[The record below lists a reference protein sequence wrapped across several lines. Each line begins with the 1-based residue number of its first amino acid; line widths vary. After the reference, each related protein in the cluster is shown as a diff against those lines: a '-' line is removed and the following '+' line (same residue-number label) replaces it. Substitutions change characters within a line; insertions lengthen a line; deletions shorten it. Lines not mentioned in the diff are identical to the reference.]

1 VSRLARA
8 LRGNRQAAPDRNP
21 SPEPRNDQAI
31 RRGNDVLIE
40 DCSKSFLVHQQ
51 KVDVLRG
58 INLSIKPGEFFCFV
72 GGSGCGK
79 STLLKMI
86 AGLERPT
93 TGKISVGGHAISG
106 PGLDR
111 GMVFQ
116 EHRLLPWLTV
126 EENIDFGLRES
137 VKHGRDAIVQEHVTL
152 VGLEGFEKAYPR
164 QLSGGMAQRVGL
176 ARALVNRP
184 EVLLLDEPLGALD
197 ALTRQQM
204 QHEILR
210 IWRTEKTTMVLVTH
224 DIDEAIFLADRIA
237 VIGNRPGEVRELV
250 QVELPRPRSRGDRG
264 FDQLRQHLWDS
275 IFQPSSQESDPA
287 IEGAVATPVTNE
299 PEEASEY
306 LMK

>member
-1 VSRLARA
+1 MSDPPETPC
-8 LRGNRQAAPDRNP
+8 GDNNDIFIDR
-21 SPEPRNDQAI
+21 
-31 RRGNDVLIE
+31 
-40 DCSKSFLVHQQ
+40 CSKSFLVNRQE
-51 KVDVLRG
+51 VAVLRN
-58 INLSIKPGEFFCFV
+58 ISLRIEPGEFFCFV

-86 AGLERPT
+86 AGLEQPT
-93 TGKISVGGHAISG
+93 SGTISVGGQAISG

-126 EENIDFGLRES
+126 QQNIDFGLRES
-137 VKHGRDAIVQEHVTL
+137 VKIDRKRIVAEHIQL
-152 VGLEGFEKAYPR
+152 VGLEGFENAYPR

-184 EVLLLDEPLGALD
+184 EILLLDEPLGALD

-210 IWRTEKTTMVLVTH
+210 IWKTEKATMVLVTH

-237 VIGNRPGEVRELV
+237 VIGNRPGEVRDLV
-250 QVELPRPRSRGDRG
+250 TVDLPRPRSRGDHG
-264 FDQLRQHLWDS
+264 FDQLRQQLWDS
-275 IFQPSSQESDPA
+275 IFCPTSTAATKSASFGSSKESDQ
-287 IEGAVATPVTNE
+287 ENV
-299 PEEASEY
+299 SQFQ
-306 LMK
+306 MK

>member
-1 VSRLARA
+1 MT
-8 LRGNRQAAPDRNP
+8 
-21 SPEPRNDQAI
+21 
-31 RRGNDVLIE
+31 
-40 DCSKSFLVHQQ
+40 
-51 KVDVLRG
+51 VLRD
-58 INLSIKPGEFFCFV
+58 ICLSIEPGEFFCFV

-93 TGKISVGGHAISG
+93 SGKITVGGRTITG

-126 EENIDFGLRES
+126 EQNIDFGLRES
-137 VKHGRDAIVQEHVTL
+137 VVKDRAAIVAEHIRL
-152 VGLEGFEKAYPR
+152 VGLVGFEKAYPR

-210 IWRTEKTTMVLVTH
+210 IWRAENTTMILVTH

-237 VIGNRPGEVRELV
+237 VIGSRPGEVRDLFTV
-250 QVELPRPRSRGDRG
+250 DLPRPRDRGDQK
-264 FDQLRQHLWDS
+264 FDQLRHDLWNS
-275 IFQPSSQESDPA
+275 IFRPAGTSASSVDDQASADKDQAE
-287 IEGAVATPVTNE
+287 V
-299 PEEASEY
+299 SEY
-306 LMK
+306 VGK

>member
-1 VSRLARA
+1 MEID
-8 LRGNRQAAPDRNP
+8 N
-21 SPEPRNDQAI
+21 
-31 RRGNDVLIE
+31 
-40 DCSKSFLVHQQ
+40 CSKSFLVGQE

-58 INLSIKPGEFFCFV
+58 ISLRIEPGEFFCFV

-86 AGLERPT
+86 AGLEQPT
-93 TGKISVGGHAISG
+93 AGNISVGGHTISG

-126 EENIDFGLRES
+126 QQNIDFGLRES
-137 VKHGRDAIVQEHVTL
+137 IKQNRKAIVAEHIQL
-152 VGLEGFEKAYPR
+152 VGLCGFENAYPR

-176 ARALVNRP
+176 ARALVNCP

-210 IWRTEKTTMVLVTH
+210 IWKAEKTTMVLVTH

-264 FDQLRQHLWDS
+264 FDQLRQQLWDS
-275 IFQPSSQESDPA
+275 IFRPSSKTPEPSDQSA
-287 IEGAVATPVTNE
+287 LATPIATE
-299 PEEASEY
+299 QEEVSEY
-306 LMK
+306 LVK

>member
-1 VSRLARA
+1 VRI
-8 LRGNRQAAPDRNP
+8 D
-21 SPEPRNDQAI
+21 
-31 RRGNDVLIE
+31 
-40 DCSKSFLVHQQ
+40 DCSKSFLVDQR
-51 KVDVLRG
+51 KVDVLQG
-58 INLSIKPGEFFCFV
+58 IGLSIEPGEFFCFV

-86 AGLERPT
+86 AGLEQPT
-93 TGKISVGGHAISG
+93 SGSISVGGRRITG

-126 EENIDFGLRES
+126 RQNIDFGLRES
-137 VKHGRDAIVQEHVTL
+137 VTANRNAIIDEHIQL
-152 VGLEGFEKAYPR
+152 VGLGGFENAYPR

-210 IWRTEKTTMVLVTH
+210 IWRAERTTMVLVTH

-237 VIGNRPGEVRELV
+237 VIGNRPGEVRDLF
-250 QVELPRPRSRGDRG
+250 QVELPRPRGRGDRG
-264 FDQLRQHLWDS
+264 FDELRQQLWDS
-275 IFQPSSQESDPA
+275 IFRPSSTTSKRSEETAMTTPVAPDP
-287 IEGAVATPVTNE
+287 EATP
-299 PEEASEY
+299 EY
-306 LMK
+306 LVK